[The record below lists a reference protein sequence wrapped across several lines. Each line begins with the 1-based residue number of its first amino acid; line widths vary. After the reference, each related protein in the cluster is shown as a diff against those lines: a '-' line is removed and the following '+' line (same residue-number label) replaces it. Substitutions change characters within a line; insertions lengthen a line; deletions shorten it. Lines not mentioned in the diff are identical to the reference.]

1 MLYVVKLL
9 YAWLL
14 PPGLFILLLLI
25 AHILFVKNRR
35 TRYYFIALAV
45 MYLLSITLVSDR
57 LLKPLETYY
66 AQPELSALRNAD
78 AIVVL
83 GVAALAGSKILT
95 GKGRP
100 PRTRPIAF

>member
-25 AHILFVKNRR
+25 AHILFVKTRR

-78 AIVVL
+78 AICL
-83 GVAALAGSKILT
+83 GVAALAESKILT
-95 GKGRP
+95 GKGRFS
-100 PRTRPIAF
+100 RIRPTVC